1 MSEAKNEAII
11 YAGYE
16 YQTLHGVRVLV
27 QWLNDPL
34 LYKRVCIEADDSEN
48 VTSQGIDDI
57 VCERADGRFDYQQVK
72 FTNDVE
78 KHLLTW
84 DWLKYIS
91 GTTERSRSIIKKIFD
106 AISKISEEKLGDVS
120 LVTNRKPDREM
131 FKCLNRGKV
140 SFNDIPLDIQN
151 HLIEKMGSKKS
162 VINLFSKLHIVHS
175 QKNLTNLDIEVT
187 ETLKDYSSED
197 SINRLKNEA
206 RRWAIIK
213 NSSNDKSW
221 ISLNDIKA
229 VLSNARPKPMP
240 QDFLVPDNYSVPDE
254 GFHNT
259 VLQTVID
266 ISKKI
271 LVISGPPG
279 RGKSTYLSFLT
290 NQIESAEIPIIRH
303 HYFLSVDD
311 HTSNRFRPQVV
322 KNGLLFQAESRY
334 KDGFDLASNKKELY
348 SVLKACGQF
357 YKEKNKPFVVVFDG
371 LDHVWRDNDKDKKP
385 LDELFNSLIPAPDNV
400 IYLFGTQPV
409 DEELLPTKLIKFQ
422 PKDTW
427 LELPSMNEKSIYD
440 YLKVQIAAKRLK
452 LAAHSRDKR
461 SVLKTS
467 TKALHT
473 LTKGHPLHVIY
484 STEYLIANDLP
495 LLEWQIKKL
504 PKCEGETITSYYNSL
519 WKNLTY
525 QQQDIIHLCCEFLF
539 NWDKFAFHQMNAE
552 TSVQD
557 VNGVIHL
564 LYDSP
569 SGVRPFHESLNVFV
583 KSIKDHKERIGYL
596 LPRVCSWLKDYS
608 PVHTKDIWYFQCL
621 ARQQEPLAL
630 IENIDRDWLLDKL
643 SRGYSLDVLEGV
655 LNASEKSAL
664 KVSGYAKA
672 HHFRGLKMRLI
683 NGPEF
688 QTRDRDELTILS
700 YFFAPNSLL
709 LEYLTSFDLLS
720 TVELCCLAIALYY
733 KNDETNA
740 FNVAKKAFKRYQ
752 NEIKFINDR
761 DQSSDHSVLLIR
773 ALALTDAYG
782 FTKDKIE
789 KWPDEYLRNL
799 VDSYCEMGSVGMLI
813 DQCLTC
819 PEDRKNYSYKAFIV
833 SLKEEEDLTEYYELD
848 YKLDCELV
856 AFLGRYIEGIKN
868 PVDMYSTDIETTNFP
883 SVNSYSNEF
892 FSSINFAYDASG
904 EFTWLPIKDSSG
916 KSSID
921 RADRTEYLNV
931 IREFAVVSYNY
942 LSETTEFSL
951 EDILYFFSQ
960 HTIECPTNHWESTEF
975 DNFNYEL
982 IEIAIDLSLVINQTT
997 LSKTDFDLILS
1008 NKNFNF
1014 HKFIHRY
1021 QSKPYDYLSDEAV
1034 KLLLNEAHNVIDSK
1048 IGDTSELCESNLQL
1062 ASIAFRHKFYELA
1075 EKRLHST
1082 WEFVIGY
1089 GYHKDSNVLTL
1100 LESIN
1105 HIGTLEPK
1113 SALRFVKDISPQ
1125 IKYLDE
1131 FTDGD
1136 GASHAIACANDILAS
1151 YDLGSL
1157 ALKYVEETYDGE
1169 AYRSEQS
1176 LSSMFSKCELTSSI
1190 IENIVRTGV
1199 SEEIIQILTKRST
1212 NGDLNALKLVNIA
1225 KKHNGTFNDI
1235 DPVTLSKE
1243 EETTNLDFSKYRP
1256 EKFNEL
1262 TELLKKD
1269 YSSKN
1274 LFIEW
1279 LDFWVQQGS
1288 VIDLLKYTLPEIIE
1302 HNHYRTEELLDHF
1315 FELKRKKNGK
1325 RSAFKL
1331 LVLAHKRCNGWSEYG
1346 SSMDSTK
1353 QRLDKLVKYYPERI
1367 DEFLALTM
1375 GFDLNS
1381 KECVSELILPHDR
1394 LVYLLASAGRIG
1406 EALEL
1411 VSTLVSKFK
1420 DETRSIVL
1428 PTPIWAESD
1437 KSCDELAWVITLIA
1451 RLHIPVS
1458 SVKWWVCQELALLL
1472 VNKSHS
1478 KLVEEK
1484 LLNEL
1489 SIRNL
1494 ESEVVEIIAVF
1505 VLASQLGYQCS
1516 LDVGDYIKARSVLSD
1531 FLLQKYLT
1539 KHDLGRFKDTL
1550 YPMPLFSEKTPDYVR
1565 ADGTDLPGIF
1575 LMRIKKIG
1583 EMSGYP
1589 IEELYQSNW
1598 QQTKSYE
1605 PIRNSS
1611 VDYYLNSGGH
1621 SRGTTTGNLFTQT
1634 SHRGRSAYLRVLKT
1648 MFDYFGAPESMF
1660 EDDIS
1665 KLSPFDPSLI
1675 GIKPIYPSWLEG
1687 IELPKNDDETS
1698 IVKFISEVVNKLSET
1713 DDNLI
1718 LGGLALSIQVKEN
1731 SFFDLEI
1738 KRYCKP
1744 IAPSESLLDDWSIQ
1758 NSYVGNLVDETSI
1771 INVCDI
1777 NSKDPTPLV
1786 TNTFRA
1792 PRISPWHSDI
1802 NSRSLFTPRCQ
1813 VEANGIKAYSK
1824 SGLLNYRVNE
1834 VEIGYFGYAN
1844 NRWQANF
1851 IRESKAN
1858 CITFTI
1864 LNKQQLDY
1872 WVNKDNLDLDRQCLV
1887 CKVKSFE
1894 RDSSYGEY
1902 TSSEKV
1908 III

>member
-1 MSEAKNEAII
+1 VSEAKSEAII

-27 QWLNDPL
+27 KWLNDPL
-34 LYKRVCIEADDSEN
+34 LYKRVCIEADDSEK
-48 VTSQGIDDI
+48 VTPQGIDDI
-57 VCERADGRFDYQQVK
+57 VCERTDGKFDYQQVK

-84 DWLKYIS
+84 DWLIYIS
-91 GTTERSRSIIKKIFD
+91 GTSERSRSIIKKIFD
-106 AISKISEEKLGDVS
+106 AVSKISEDKLGDVL
-120 LVTNRKPDREM
+120 LVTNRKPDRKM
-131 FKCLNRGKV
+131 YKCLNDGKV
-140 SFNDIPLDIQN
+140 IFNDIPQDIQN

-162 VINLFSKLHIVHS
+162 VTYLFSKLHIAHS

-187 ETLKDYSSED
+187 ESLKDYSSED
-197 SINRLKNEA
+197 CINRLKNEA

-213 NSSNDKSW
+213 NSPNDKSW

-229 VLSNARPKPMP
+229 VLSNARPKPIP
-240 QDFLVPDNYSVPDE
+240 QDFLIPDNYSVPDE

-322 KNGLLFQAESRY
+322 KNGLLFQAEGRY

-371 LDHVWRDNDKDKKP
+371 LDHVWRDNDKDKRP

-427 LELPSMNEKSIYD
+427 LELPPMNEKSIYD

-461 SVLKTS
+461 SVLNAS
-467 TKALHT
+467 TKALYM

-539 NWDKFAFHQMNAE
+539 YWDKFAFHQMNAE

-564 LYDSP
+564 LYDSS

-583 KSIKDHKERIGYL
+583 KGISDHKERIEYL
-596 LPRVCSWLKDYS
+596 LPSVCSWLKDYS

-643 SRGYSLDVLEGV
+643 SRGYSLDELESV
-655 LNASEKSAL
+655 LNATEKSAL

-688 QTRDRDELTILS
+688 QTNNKNELTILS
-700 YFFAPNSLL
+700 YFYAPQSLL

-720 TVELCCLAIALYY
+720 TVELCCLAIALHY

-740 FNVAKKAFKRYQ
+740 SNIALKALKRYQ
-752 NEIKFINDR
+752 NEIKLINGR
-761 DQSSDHSVLLIR
+761 DDHGTLLIR
-773 ALALTDAYG
+773 ALALTETYE
-782 FTKDKIE
+782 FTKDKID
-789 KWPDEYLRNL
+789 KWPDEYLRAL
-799 VDSYCEMGSVGMLI
+799 VDSYCEMGSTGMISEL
-813 DQCLTC
+813 CLTK
-819 PEDRKNYSYKAFIV
+819 PEDRKYNSYKAFLV
-833 SLKEEEDLTEYYELD
+833 SLKEEEDLAEYFELD

-856 AFLGRYIEGIKN
+856 AFLGRYIEGMKN

-892 FSSINFAYDASG
+892 FSSINFAYNASG

-1048 IGDTSELCESNLQL
+1048 IGNTSELCESNLQL

-1113 SALRFVKDISPQ
+1113 SALSFVKDISPQ

-1157 ALKYVEETYDGE
+1157 ALKYAEETYDGE

-1190 IENIVRTGV
+1190 IENIVRTGI

-1235 DPVTLSKE
+1235 DKVTLSKE
-1243 EETTNLDFSKYRP
+1243 KEETTNLDFSKYRP

-1279 LDFWVQQGS
+1279 LDFWVQQGR

-1302 HNHYRTEELLDHF
+1302 HNHYRTEELLDRF

-1331 LVLAHKRCNGWSEYG
+1331 LVLAHERCNGWSEYG

-1381 KECVSELILPHDR
+1381 RECVSELILPHDR
-1394 LVYLLASAGRIG
+1394 LVYLLASAGRID
-1406 EALEL
+1406 EALAL
-1411 VSTLVSKFK
+1411 VSSLVSKFK

-1428 PTPIWAESD
+1428 PIPVWAESD

-1451 RLHIPVS
+1451 RIHIPVS

-1505 VLASQLGYQCS
+1505 VLASQSGYQCS
-1516 LDVGDYIKARSVLSD
+1516 LDLGDYIKARSVLSD
-1531 FLLQKYLT
+1531 LLLKKYQI
-1539 KHDLGRFKDTL
+1539 KNNLGTFKATMF
-1550 YPMPLFSEKTPDYVR
+1550 PMPLFSEKTSDYIR

-1611 VDYYLNSGGH
+1611 VDYYLNYGGH
-1621 SRGTTTGNLFTQT
+1621 SLGTTTGNLFTQT

-1665 KLSPFDPSLI
+1665 KLLPFDPSLI
-1675 GIKPIYPSWLEG
+1675 NIKPIYPPWLEN
-1687 IELPKNDDETS
+1687 IELPKDNNESS
-1698 IVKFISEVVNKLSET
+1698 IIKFISEMTNKLNEL
-1713 DDNLI
+1713 DENLI
-1718 LGGLALSIQVKEN
+1718 IGAIGLSIQVNEN

-1738 KRYCKP
+1738 RRFCKP
-1744 IAPSESLLDDWSIQ
+1744 SDDSDSILDDRQAQ
-1758 NSYVGNLVDETSI
+1758 NFYTGGLVDDTSI
-1771 INVCDI
+1771 IDVTEV
-1777 NSKDPTPLV
+1777 NSKGYIPLV
-1786 TNTFRA
+1786 TDSFRL

-1802 NSRSLFTPRCQ
+1802 NSRGLFTPRCQ
-1813 VEANGIKAYSK
+1813 VEGNGIKAS
-1824 SGLLNYRVNE
+1824 SENGLLKYRVNKIN
-1834 VEIGYFGYAN
+1834 IGYFGYAN

-1864 LNKQQLDY
+1864 LNKQQLDF
-1872 WVNKDNLDLDRQCLV
+1872 WVNKENLDLNRHCLV

-1902 TSSEKV
+1902 THSENV